1 MNKEQDTL
9 CPYKALERRQTACPC
24 QEHWGTL
31 DVGSPGIH
39 TQKEAYALVSTEGL
53 QSH

>member
-24 QEHWGTL
+24 QEHGWGTL
-31 DVGSPGIH
+31 DVGRPRAHI
-39 TQKEAYALVSTEGL
+39 QKEVYAPRV
-53 QSH
+53 H